1 MTKRLALYFA
11 LLFFLGLVTGGVIG
25 VAATKRQITKPLDFP
40 SIVSSVQKELATKL
54 ELDPDQRKKVDR
66 LVERS
71 VERIKKIYFDTYRRI
86 DEVIID
92 GQEELTAE
100 LRPEQIEML
109 GTLAK
114 SREEFVRKHN
124 PLEPQK

>member
-25 VAATKRQITKPLDFP
+25 VAATKRQITKPLDFQG
-40 SIVSSVQKELATKL
+40 IVSSVQKELATKL
-54 ELDPDQRKKVDR
+54 ELDPDQRKKVDG
-66 LVERS
+66 LVVRS

-86 DEVIID
+86 DEVIVD

-100 LRPEQIEML
+100 LRPGQIEKL